1 MAAPKALRSC
11 RWLLPPGCRGS
22 SSGVSAPHWPRRA
35 LRSLAARFSD
45 VESLLGWGA
54 DLARWNLR
62 RKNAYYGYTKSLY
75 GENVAASYYVLNQK
89 GGVRFQGQ
97 DSWIRANWRGHFSW
111 DFLQFKDVPLEA
123 VDVSGSTINYEG
135 LENLVRLKR
144 LECLRLNDCTHIDD
158 WCLSRLYV
166 FQDSLRELSL
176 SGCPQITERGLAA
189 LHPLKNLRHLDLSNL
204 PSVDNRGLLRILLE
218 EILPQCQVVGIDY
231 EDGLETERGKIGRA
245 H

>member
-1 MAAPKALRSC
+1 
-11 RWLLPPGCRGS
+11 
-22 SSGVSAPHWPRRA
+22 
-35 LRSLAARFSD
+35 
-45 VESLLGWGA
+45 
-54 DLARWNLR
+54 
-62 RKNAYYGYTKSLY
+62 KSLY

-135 LENLVRLKR
+135 LENLGKM
-144 LECLRLNDCTHIDD
+144 LRHWKGCRGD
-158 WCLSRLYV
+158 
-166 FQDSLRELSL
+166 LR
-176 SGCPQITERGLAA
+176 GW
-189 LHPLKNLRHLDLSNL
+189 NLRHLDLSNL

-231 EDGLETERGKIGRA
+231 EDGLETEHG
-245 H
+245 